1 MFIERLTDE
10 EAIEI
15 AKRYLMIHDEEKD
28 VTDPSYYIN
37 KNTMERGGDYI
48 SFDFE
53 IYLHESEWVC
63 LKDFS
68 LGVTLGSTNLSRKTN
83 LDYQRSMYR
92 RFGKEY
98 LDALDE
104 YYRRPIED
112 DYNEKMD
119 KHNKML
125 SGVKGEIDYMP

>member
-1 MFIERLTDE
+1 MKL
-10 EAIEI
+10 
-15 AKRYLMIHDEEKD
+15 
-28 VTDPSYYIN
+28 
-37 KNTMERGGDYI
+37 
-48 SFDFE
+48 DFE
-53 IYLHESEWVC
+53 IYLHEAEWVC

-125 SGVKGEIDYMP
+125 SGVKGEDYMP